1 MLLLAVYIFYGYV
14 MNNFFLSLGAFF
26 DVITTWLNLFRFG
39 SEGWGDEFLRGTILT
54 VTLSF
59 FAFIAAIIIGLAG
72 ATAAQMQNKYI
83 IRIINIYTTLARCL
97 PEMFMVLLVYFVFL
111 SIFQLKP
118 LRIWDV
124 DAGLFGAPIA
134 VALISGAY
142 SIEVFRGAYLALSK
156 GEIEAGYAFGL
167 NKEQVH
173 FQIIFP
179 HLFRIALPGL
189 SNIWLLL
196 LKDVA
201 LISLVG
207 TRDLMGWANAATFST
222 GDLFSFYIMAALI
235 YLFITAISENIA
247 AKLQLRSNH
256 SFQPISMGK
265 I

>member
-1 MLLLAVYIFYGYV
+1 MAICLYGYM
-14 MNNFFLSLGAFF
+14 MNYFTFSFAVSLDFLEA
-26 DVITTWLNLFRFG
+26 WLTLFRFG
-39 SEGWGDEFLRGTILT
+39 HDGWGDEFLRGTILT
-54 VTLSF
+54 IVLSF

-72 ATAAQMQNKYI
+72 ATAAQSQNKYI

-118 LRIWDV
+118 LRVWDI

-156 GEIEAGYAFGL
+156 GEVEAGYAFGL

-207 TRDLMGWANAATFST
+207 TRELMGWANAATFST
-222 GDLFSFYIMAALI
+222 RDLFSFYIMAALI
-235 YLFITAISENIA
+235 FLLITAVSENITS
-247 AKLQLRSNH
+247 KFQQYINH
-256 SFQPISMGK
+256 NLKAPL
-265 I
+265 